1 MKFKICGEYEDGSID
16 STIIEADTIE
26 EIQQLAKEFVES
38 KDFID
43 FWSEQHENNKVQNL
57 LSWLYNLR
65 FRVA

>member
-43 FWSEQHENNKVQNL
+43 FWSE
-57 LSWLYNLR
+57 
-65 FRVA
+65 